1 MKNNFYIVV
10 PIGFEKLAEQ
20 EIISVW
26 PYLIGKD
33 GRPHSIQLPEFE
45 ISPGG
50 IEFQAPLELGLQLN
64 FFLKSA
70 VRILYRIS
78 EWTCRDF
85 PKLFNKVS
93 EFDWTPYLTQAVVSV
108 EASSHESRMNIKK
121 RIEET
126 VQEALVKKYSKL
138 LPVRPEETAQ
148 KVYVRFF
155 KDICTISVDT
165 SGELLFKRGYKLEVG
180 EAPLRENLA
189 SLLLD
194 QLIDET
200 SYSELQSFELIDPMA
215 GAGTFLLEA
224 RLKNSLVTN
233 RHFQFEKWKLTP
245 KILKEK
251 SVFKNYQLPQF
262 SLFKKYKAFDIE
274 ASMGEKVLL
283 NWKSAGVDLH
293 EIEVQTKDLWKLSRE
308 SEGENLNW
316 VILNPPYGERI
327 SVAKPLNIYFKSL
340 IEQCLKV
347 FQPQRMG
354 LIVPDTVS
362 INSLGTFLNYQLN
375 HFAFKN
381 GGMKVH
387 FIVLKLQK

>member
-1 MKNNFYIVV
+1 MKNNFYVVV

-26 PYLIGKD
+26 PYLIAKD
-33 GRPHSIQLPEFE
+33 GRPHSMKLPEFE
-45 ISPGG
+45 ISVGG
-50 IEFQAPLELGLQLN
+50 IEFEAPLEIGLQLN

-70 VRILYRIS
+70 VRILYRLS

-93 EFDWTPYLTQAVVSV
+93 EFDWTPYLNQSKVSV

-126 VQEALVKKYSKL
+126 VQEALTKKYLKQ
-138 LPVRPEETAQ
+138 LPIVQSESVQ
-148 KVYVRFF
+148 KVYVRFS
-155 KDICTISVDT
+155 KDICTISLDT

-180 EAPLRENLA
+180 EAPIRENLA

-194 QLIDET
+194 QLIDES
-200 SYSELQSFELIDPMA
+200 SYSELQKYELIDPMA

-224 RLKNSLVTN
+224 RLKNSLVSS
-233 RHFQFEKWKLTP
+233 RHFQFEQWKLAP

-251 SVFKNYQLPQF
+251 TVFKNYQMPQF
-262 SLFKKYKAFDIE
+262 SLFKNYKAFDIE
-274 ASMGEKVLL
+274 ASMKDKIIQ
-283 NWKSAGVDLH
+283 NWNSAGLDAK
-293 EIEVQTKDLWKLSRE
+293 EIQVETKDLWKQIPE
-308 SEGENLNW
+308 TAQNVPNW
-316 VILNPPYGERI
+316 LILNPPYGERI
-327 SVAKPLNIYFKSL
+327 SVAKPLNLYFQNL
-340 IEQCLKV
+340 MGHCLKV

-354 LIVPDTVS
+354 IIVPETVS
-362 INSLGTFLNYQLN
+362 INSLGQFPGYQLN

-387 FIVLKLQK
+387 FVVLKLQI